1 MNKLKAIA
9 PAMKN
14 KRIKTLKLENMKK
27 YKVTITIEAPSTEA
41 VKQVG
46 SLLQGAVNKVE
57 QQDMIRLL
65 DKVVR
70 NPGIVKTAL
79 KFI

>member
-1 MNKLKAIA
+1 
-9 PAMKN
+9 
-14 KRIKTLKLENMKK
+14 MKK